1 MKSQSD
7 QGGQKPPL
15 GCFGKQNY
23 TKIMVMKEFTEKYD
37 TNILKG
43 VEYSYKAEDRKA
55 ALEFATFPN
64 IEIYEDTGGNKSC
77 DGEKFFENGKRLDNE

>member
-1 MKSQSD
+1 
-7 QGGQKPPL
+7 
-15 GCFGKQNY
+15 
-23 TKIMVMKEFTEKYD
+23 MKEFTEKYD

-77 DGEKFFENGKRLDNE
+77 DGEIFFENGKRLDNE